1 MKIGFYTLPSRQQMD
16 DIIFHGQKQELTE
29 KYEIFMRTIQQIYDT
44 VQAFYTDKHLLTLP

>member
-1 MKIGFYTLPSRQQMD
+1 VKIGFYTLPSRQQMD